1 MILLDLF
8 DDEMDFVKIGIFAA
22 GAIGGVGE
30 HGNLGVTTSVVLE
43 GDGGVFDDYVELFF
57 RREFIYA
64 TVSESENL
72 VAFFADEAAGK
83 VGRF

>member
-8 DDEMDFVKIGIFAA
+8 DNEIDFVEIGVFTA

-30 HGNLGVTTSVVLE
+30 HGDFGLIIGVILE
-43 GDGGVFDDYVELFF
+43 SGGGVFDDYVELFF

-64 TVSESENL
+64 TVGESENL

-83 VGRF
+83 IGRF